1 MSHFLRIIPSDAS
14 KIIIELYDASN
25 SEEALNADFD
35 DSRTMKSE
43 MEDDDD
49 KVLYPKIGK
58 TEITIDKV
66 LSNLLVND
74 VRISFTLLNYGNRSF
89 LVSET
94 FTPKT
99 RMLTFLKMMKTSLRW

>member
-1 MSHFLRIIPSDAS
+1 M
-14 KIIIELYDASN
+14 YDASN
-25 SEEALNADFD
+25 SEEAQNTDFD

-49 KVLYPKIGK
+49 KVMYPKIGK

-74 VRISFTLLNYGNRSF
+74 VSKVFN
-89 LVSET
+89 
-94 FTPKT
+94 
-99 RMLTFLKMMKTSLRW
+99 

>member
-1 MSHFLRIIPSDAS
+1 M
-14 KIIIELYDASN
+14 YDASN

-58 TEITIDKV
+58 TEITIDKL

-74 VRISFTLLNYGNRSF
+74 VSSR
-89 LVSET
+89 
-94 FTPKT
+94 
-99 RMLTFLKMMKTSLRW
+99 

>member
-1 MSHFLRIIPSDAS
+1 M
-14 KIIIELYDASN
+14 YDASN
-25 SEEALNADFD
+25 SEEAQNTDFD

-49 KVLYPKIGK
+49 KVMYPKIGK

-74 VRISFTLLNYGNRSF
+74 VRKIHIYCFFTN
-89 LVSET
+89 T
-94 FTPKT
+94 
-99 RMLTFLKMMKTSLRW
+99 

>member
-1 MSHFLRIIPSDAS
+1 M
-14 KIIIELYDASN
+14 YDASN
-25 SEEALNADFD
+25 SEEAQNTDFD

-49 KVLYPKIGK
+49 KVMYPKIGK

-74 VRISFTLLNYGNRSF
+74 VSKVLN
-89 LVSET
+89 
-94 FTPKT
+94 
-99 RMLTFLKMMKTSLRW
+99 